1 MLVTEVTNMKESIIK
16 EIEQKLLRY
25 LDNAQMEILHKTLT
39 QCLDNV
45 DISIKNE
52 NFEEILK
59 SLVHLKKLRAVLLE
73 RLNTINQHLKC

>member
-25 LDNAQMEILHKTLT
+25 LDNAQMEILHKALT

-52 NFEEILK
+52 NFEGSRYKYLFDQFFINVNSE
-59 SLVHLKKLRAVLLE
+59 KK
-73 RLNTINQHLKC
+73 NYF

>member
-45 DISIKNE
+45 DISIMK
-52 NFEEILK
+52 ILK
-59 SLVHLKKLRAVLLE
+59 RYLIIQI
-73 RLNTINQHLKC
+73 LN

>member
-1 MLVTEVTNMKESIIK
+1 MKESIIK

-45 DISIKNE
+45 DISIKMK
-52 NFEEILK
+52 ILK
-59 SLVHLKKLRAVLLE
+59 RYLIIQM
-73 RLNTINQHLKC
+73 LN